1 MRSIISYLCSC
12 IVFAYFGIFSS
23 TAQEVGTEMMHVF
36 SKKNGYYTLPITQDT
51 RIEFTT
57 SESYLES
64 VSKVP
69 YRVLNYAAPVYTGGM
84 ADHMTRGLGGI
95 MMLSN
100 NTSNDVSLSL
110 GNGDPWH
117 FDKQLE
123 YYGQKYIRASGIW
136 NLFYSVINSANEVI
150 TLTEAEESQS
160 EEHDAII
167 GQSLALRAL
176 SYFYLAQFYQHTYIT
191 SQDMPCVP
199 LMLTASEDSIQ
210 GRATVEQVYE
220 QIVEDLRSAIDLLD
234 GWQRE
239 SKNQIDKQVAQGI
252 LARVYLVMHKWEDA
266 IKMARAAREGY
277 PLMTALEAY
286 YYNYQDIS
294 NQEVIWGVDITSET
308 SLIYASFQSWMCA
321 QYYGYGGQVG
331 AFQLIDAKL
340 YNSIPN
346 NDARKQLYVAPG
358 DRYYGCNGTWEIPPY
373 GNLKFKLAEG
383 AENWLGDV
391 IYMRSSEMYLTEAEA
406 LVCLGR
412 ADEAYAVLSEFM
424 SNRILEGEWEIKR
437 ATIEVVQNQRRVEL
451 WGEGFSYFDH
461 RRWQM
466 DMNRGYDGTNES
478 PSTWPTHFENGYV
491 PWWHYSWRF
500 QLPESQV
507 EKLGLEQNPIGEEGN
522 QDPVSDLIEIYP
534 HNQSSNA
541 KANYSSKYSSRQNNA
556 TPHAIPGLIQDG
568 GNAKPVSIRKMIPLT
583 VPKQN
588 ASRRKLLDPNKK
600 IEIINSLEQK

>member
-1 MRSIISYLCSC
+1 MRTIITYLCSC
-12 IVFAYFGIFSS
+12 IVFAYFGILSS
-23 TAQEVGTEMMHVF
+23 TAQEIGTEMMHVF
-36 SKKNGYYTLPITQDT
+36 SKKNGYKTLPITQNT
-51 RIEFTT
+51 LIEFLTD
-57 SESYLES
+57 EPLDADFKLNEL
-64 VSKVP
+64 
-69 YRVLNYAAPVYTGGM
+69 YRILNYSSTVNLSNSIQS
-84 ADHMTRGLGGI
+84 HMTCGLGGI

-100 NTSNDVSLSL
+100 NTSNDVSHYFK
-110 GNGDPWH
+110 GGDPWH

-123 YYGQKYIRASGIW
+123 YYGQDYIRASGIW
-136 NLFYSVINSANEVI
+136 NLFYNVINSANEVI
-150 TLTEAEESQS
+150 TLEEEENHS
-160 EEHDAII
+160 EVNNAAI

-239 SKNQIDKQVAQGI
+239 SKMQIDKQVAQGI
-252 LARVYLVMHKWEDA
+252 LARVYLVMHKWNEA
-266 IKMARAAREGY
+266 IEMAQAAREGY
-277 PLMTALEAY
+277 PLMTAEEAY
-286 YYNYQDIS
+286 QFNYQDIS
-294 NQEVIWGVDITSET
+294 NQEVIWGVDITSQT
-308 SLIYASFQSWMCA
+308 SMIYASFQSWMCA

-346 NDARKQLYVAPG
+346 NDARKYLYVAPG
-358 DRYYGCNGTWEIPPY
+358 DEYPCEGWKIPPY
-373 GNLKFKLAEG
+373 GNLKFKIEG
-383 AENWLGDV
+383 AEDFLGDV

-412 ADEAYAVLSEFM
+412 ADEANAVLSEFM
-424 SNRILEGEWEIKR
+424 SNRILEGEWGIKR

-466 DMNRGYDGTNES
+466 DMNRDYEGTNES

-500 QLPESQV
+500 QLPKSQV
-507 EKLGLEQNPIGEEGN
+507 DKLGLEQNPIGEEGN
-522 QDPVSDLIEIYP
+522 QDPVFDLIEIYP

>member
-1 MRSIISYLCSC
+1 MRTIITYLCSC
-12 IVFAYFGIFSS
+12 TVFAYFGILSS
-23 TAQEVGTEMMHVF
+23 TAQEIGTEMMHVF
-36 SKKNGYYTLPITQDT
+36 SKKNGYKTLPITPNT
-51 RIEFTT
+51 RIDFLTDEPLDADFKLN
-57 SESYLES
+57 EL
-64 VSKVP
+64 
-69 YRVLNYAAPVYTGGM
+69 YRILNYSSAV
-84 ADHMTRGLGGI
+84 DLSNNINSHMNRGLGGI

-100 NTSNDVSLSL
+100 NTSNDVSLYMD
-110 GNGDPWH
+110 GDPWH

-123 YYGQKYIRASGIW
+123 YYGQDYIRAGGIW
-136 NLFYSVINSANEVI
+136 NLFYNVINNANEVI
-150 TLTEAEESQS
+150 TLAEEENHS
-160 EEHDAII
+160 EVNNAAI

-199 LMLTASEDSIQ
+199 LMLTASENSIQ

-239 SKNQIDKQVAQGI
+239 SKMQIDKQVAQGI

-266 IKMARAAREGY
+266 IEMARAAREGY
-277 PLMTALEAY
+277 PLMPAMEAY
-286 YYNYQDIS
+286 DFNYQDIS
-294 NQEVIWGVDITSET
+294 NQEVIWGVDITSQT

-346 NDARKQLYVAPG
+346 NDVRKFLYVAPG
-358 DRYYGCNGTWEIPPY
+358 ERYPCNSWDIPAY
-373 GNLKFKLAEG
+373 GNLKFKAEG
-383 AENWLGDV
+383 AEDFLGDV

-412 ADEAYAVLSEFM
+412 TDEAYTVLSEFM
-424 SNRILEGEWEIKR
+424 SNRIFEGEWEIWR

-466 DMNRGYDGTNES
+466 DMNRGYEGTNES
-478 PSTWPTHFENGYV
+478 PSAWPIHLQNGYV

-500 QLPESQV
+500 QLPKSQV
-507 EKLGLEQNPIGEEGN
+507 DKLGLEQNPIGEEGN
-522 QDPVSDLIEIYP
+522 QDPAFDLIEIYP
-534 HNQSSNA
+534 HSSKSND
-541 KANYSSKYSSRQNNA
+541 KVNYSNKCNSRQDNV
-556 TPHAIPGLIQDG
+556 TPHAIPGLIRDG
-568 GNAKPVSIRKMIPLT
+568 EYATPMSIRKIIPLT
-583 VPKQN
+583 VPEQN
-588 ASRRKLLDPNKK
+588 TSRRKLLDPNKK
-600 IEIINSLEQK
+600 IEITNSLEQK